1 METQAK
7 SMSESMK
14 KRAVIFAGTSIS
26 FNEARSV
33 LDVDYLPP
41 VRRGDLGKVASKYDI
56 IGIIDG
62 IFFDRAAVGHRE
74 ILEIMKK
81 GKTVVG
87 GCSMG
92 ALRASELDSYGMIG
106 IGSVYGWYRDG
117 VIEADDEVAV
127 ATNPDTFEQV
137 SLPLVNIRQ
146 TFLAAENAGL
156 ITESEYES
164 LMRIAKSI
172 HYSLRSYLGIA
183 KDAEKEKILTSEQ
196 AEKLL
201 DYCKN
206 HEVDVKKED
215 AISVLQKI
223 GELLEE

>member
-7 SMSESMK
+7 SMSNSMGK
-14 KRAVIFAGTSIS
+14 KAVVFAGTSIS
-26 FNEARSV
+26 FDEARAI
-33 LDVDYLPP
+33 LDVDYRPP
-41 VRRGDLGKVASKYDI
+41 VRRGDLGKVASRYDV

-74 ILEIMKK
+74 ILDVMKK
-81 GKTVVG
+81 GTTVVG

-92 ALRASELDSYGMIG
+92 ALRASELDSHGMIG
-106 IGSVYGWYRDG
+106 IGNIYAWYRDG
-117 VIEADDEVAV
+117 VIEDDDEVAV
-127 ATNPDTFEQV
+127 ATNPDTYEPV

-146 TFLAAENAGL
+146 TFLAASNAGL
-156 ITESEYES
+156 IDEDKYVE
-164 LMRIAKSI
+164 LMNIAKSL
-172 HYSLRSYLGIA
+172 HYSLRSYLGII
-183 KDAEKEKILTSEQ
+183 KHAEKQGILDSQQ
-196 AEKLL
+196 AQKLL

-215 AISVLQKI
+215 AISVIRKV